1 MQKKILKLTKQQTIK
16 LFYVTKTYIYIS
28 ILNK

>member
-16 LFYVTKTYIYIS
+16 LFYVTKTYIYIYIYS
-28 ILNK
+28 